1 VDKRSVKRA
10 LSLTLIATLFICV
23 AGTSS
28 LVGCRGA
35 KGDVP
40 DDAADTSTVSGK
52 AALEAS
58 ESQPAATSPASE
70 DAPEETTPVKAEV
83 EEPEPPAFDHAPFD
97 ALLAAHVD
105 QDAGRVDYDGFKAD
119 EAKLDAYLATIAA
132 AELDQLDERETYALL
147 INAYNA
153 YTIKLILER
162 YPKIKSIRDYKEPWK
177 QVRWEVGGE
186 TVSLDAI
193 EHERLRPV
201 YKDPRIH
208 FAVNCASI
216 GCPPLRSE
224 AYTSE
229 RLDEQLDAATRAT
242 LSNSRYVTVKK
253 GTLYVTRLMEWYGGD
268 FVNPEWEGAGENI
281 AAFVK
286 PYASEEVAALIEEK
300 GGEPR
305 VKFLEYDWNLNKK

>member
-1 VDKRSVKRA
+1 MS
-10 LSLTLIATLFICV
+10 
-23 AGTSS
+23 GT
-28 LVGCRGA
+28 
-35 KGDVP
+35 
-40 DDAADTSTVSGK
+40 

-58 ESQPAATSPASE
+58 ESQPAATTPARVE
-70 DAPEETTPVKAEV
+70 PAEETTPSEV
-83 EEPEPPAFDHAPFD
+83 ETPEPSFDHSAFN

-105 QDAGRVDYDGFKAD
+105 QDAGRVDYDGFKAN

-132 AELDQLDERETYALL
+132 AELDQLDEQETFALL

-162 YPKIKSIRDYKEPWK
+162 YPKLESIRDYKEPWK

-186 TVSLDAI
+186 TVSLDTI

-216 GCPPLRSE
+216 GCPPLRAE

-229 RLDEQLDAATRAT
+229 RLDEQLDAATKAT

-253 GTLYVTRLMEWYGGD
+253 GALHVTRLMDWYGDD
-268 FVNPEWEGAGENI
+268 FVNPEWEGSGENI
-281 AAFVK
+281 PAFVK
-286 PYASEEVAALIEEK
+286 RYASDEVVALIEEK
-300 GGEPR
+300 GGKPK
-305 VKFLEYDWNLNKK
+305 VKFLDYDWNLNKK

>member
-1 VDKRSVKRA
+1 MDKPSVKRA
-10 LSLTLIATLFICV
+10 ISVTCITSLLFCI

-40 DDAADTSTVSGK
+40 DQSDNGSTVSGT

-58 ESQPAATSPASE
+58 ESQPAATTPARVE
-70 DAPEETTPVKAEV
+70 PAEETTPSEV
-83 EEPEPPAFDHAPFD
+83 ETPEPPSFDHSAFN

-105 QDAGRVDYDGFKAD
+105 QNAGRVDYDGFKAN

-132 AELDQLDERETYALL
+132 AELDQLDEQETFALL

-162 YPKIKSIRDYKEPWK
+162 YPKLESIRDYKEPWK

-186 TVSLDAI
+186 TVSLDTI

-216 GCPPLRSE
+216 GCPPLRAE

-229 RLDEQLDAATRAT
+229 RLDEQLDAATKAT

-253 GTLYVTRLMEWYGGD
+253 GALHVTRLMDWYGDD
-268 FVNPEWEGAGENI
+268 FVNPEWEGSGENI
-281 AAFVK
+281 PAFVK
-286 PYASEEVAALIEEK
+286 RYASDEVVALIEEK
-300 GGEPR
+300 GGKPK
-305 VKFLEYDWNLNKK
+305 VKFLDYDWNLNKK